1 MQKMISAALL
11 LGGLLLLYAGYEEY
25 QAFRSEVDQYFGGT
39 GSDRAI
45 LMIIVGAA
53 AAIAGF
59 TGLFRDR
66 LEDSE
71 SDFRL

>member
-1 MQKMISAALL
+1 MKKVVPVVLL
-11 LGGLLLLYAGYEEY
+11 VIGLLLLYAGYEEY

-59 TGLFRDR
+59 KGLFRDR